1 MKLYNTW
8 DLTSSFHNT
17 TCELAQHRG
26 LESQTLCDLLHFSS
40 QGQHVHR
47 MMPNELI
54 IMYLYNIRSEKTDET
69 QMLQM
74 WQQYST
80 IICGNIYFYIQKK
93 IKKKCMQAVIKPK
106 DNYAEDRLE
115 QNRDIWIPI
124 RSCNSLRDFSE
135 PRWSEMNLSPPPH
148 HGLRCGG
155 HTCSSLNMNNSTH
168 PCPAWTLAVRTCG
181 WRRETVGG
189 RGGKHTYT
197 HGWPRSCWTTRGC
210 RRCSWGGKASPWCFG
225 WCCRVGRRTWTRCA
239 PAPWNA
245 WTVPLWRDGKPTD
258 KNSVRSSFIHSVR
271 VIVTHGKKRGWLL
284 FERTT
289 VMQFIYFFKPVRQCV
304 TLQIERGGG
313 GEREGNWPSSLW
325 NTPLIFGQW

>member
-135 PRWSEMNLSPPPH
+135 PRWSEMNLSPPPTTDWDAAATH
-148 HGLRCGG
+148 VRVWTWIIPLIPVLRGHSLWGRVDGDVRLWEGG
-155 HTCSSLNMNNSTH
+155 GESTL
-168 PCPAWTLAVRTCG
+168 TRMG
-181 WRRETVGG
+181 DRE
-189 RGGKHTYT
+189 
-197 HGWPRSCWTTRGC
+197 
-210 RRCSWGGKASPWCFG
+210 A
-225 WCCRVGRRTWTRCA
+225 VGRLEVVDVVVEVERLLRGVLVGVVELDGEPERAVLLHRGTHEQSPFEEMENQQIRTVCGARSYTLC
-239 PAPWNA
+239 
-245 WTVPLWRDGKPTD
+245 VLLW
-258 KNSVRSSFIHSVR
+258 HME
-271 VIVTHGKKRGWLL
+271 KKRGWLL